1 VKHLGG
7 SISRWKR
14 VAAASLVLV
23 SWGAAAALAQA
34 DVPAEEAAH
43 DAALLPATDSAVP
56 GAFDRGTPVDPG
68 ASPVSLGR
76 ILGSEA
82 HRYVHDSADI
92 LFAPLHWSRRSWTE
106 AAIVVASIVALGH
119 EDATIEDSFQRN
131 RSSTTNSVSRAIT
144 PLGSATGVG
153 LSFAALG
160 GGLLFQDPA
169 LRDIG
174 RDAVEAE
181 LISGGIVTP
190 VIKWVIGRTRPSQGG
205 DADEYK
211 PFSSRQSFPSGHTT
225 EAFTLASVVATR
237 SHGWVV
243 PTIAYGLAATVGL
256 SRMNDRAHFASDVLA
271 GAVIGTV
278 VGRSVVHRHTGS
290 SEHASSWS
298 ILPVPARR
306 GGGLAI
312 RLDSGPG

>member
-1 VKHLGG
+1 M
-7 SISRWKR
+7 
-14 VAAASLVLV
+14 AAAFFLLSCGAIGQAQTGV
-23 SWGAAAALAQA
+23 SAGAAANA
-34 DVPAEEAAH
+34 P
-43 DAALLPATDSAVP
+43 ALLPGADSPVP
-56 GAFDRGTPVDPG
+56 ASFDPG
-68 ASPVSLGR
+68 ARVDSEGSPVSLGR
-76 ILGSEA
+76 VLGSEA
-82 HRYVHDSADI
+82 HRYVRDGADI

-106 AAIVVASIVALGH
+106 AAIVVGAIVALGH
-119 EDATIEDSFQRN
+119 EDATIENGFQRN
-131 RSSTTNSVSRAIT
+131 RSSSTNSVSRTIT

-160 GGLLFQDPA
+160 GGLLFKDPA
-169 LRDIG
+169 LRDVG

-190 VIKWVIGRTRPSQGG
+190 VIKWVIGRTRPSQGS

-278 VGRSVVHRHTGS
+278 VGRSVVHRHTAS
-290 SEHASSWS
+290 AEHASSWS

-306 GGGLAI
+306 GGGLVI
-312 RLDSGPG
+312 RLDPGPG